1 MTVTEARRRALSV
14 LAVLL
19 LLDAAALIVLLT
31 PLGRASATTRD
42 NTNQVRT
49 QLRDEM
55 RRALPLRNI
64 DQKLAAS
71 KQQIE
76 QFTRERLPQRESAIP
91 EELGRVA
98 QQNGVRFSNIRYN
111 PDDAPVAGLRRLEI
125 DASLAG
131 DYLKVVKFINALER
145 DKMFFIVDSIN
156 LAEQQGGNVRLE
168 LKLETY
174 LRAAGAS

>member
-1 MTVTEARRRALSV
+1 MTVSDARRRGLSILTILLV
-14 LAVLL
+14 L
-19 LLDAAALIVLLT
+19 DIIALIVLLT
-31 PLGRASATTRD
+31 PLGRASASSRD
-42 NTNQVRT
+42 NANQVRA
-49 QLRDEM
+49 QLRDQM
-55 RRALPLRNI
+55 RQTLPLRNI
-64 DQKLAAS
+64 DQKLVQS
-71 KQQIE
+71 KQQIDD
-76 QFTRERLPQRESAIP
+76 FTRNRLPERVSMIP

-111 PDDAPVAGLRRLEI
+111 PDDAAIAGLRRLEI

-174 LRAAGAS
+174 LKAGA